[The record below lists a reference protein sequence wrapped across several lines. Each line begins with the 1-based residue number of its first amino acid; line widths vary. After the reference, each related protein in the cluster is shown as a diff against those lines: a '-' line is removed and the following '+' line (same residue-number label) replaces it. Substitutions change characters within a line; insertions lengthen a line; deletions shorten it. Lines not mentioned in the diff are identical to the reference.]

1 MNLVY
6 LDRDADIAV
15 FVPTP
20 DSAGKR
26 GNPEYSVDLAAV
38 GSIDDEND
46 PIRAEDKNLF
56 AAYYPGPPQTVTQ
69 ANLGQEREREAEK
82 AGITDVFQ
90 FLGWEGAKALGSTLP
105 KGPPVRYFN
114 PTAPGKTQ
122 FMFSAFPFRTIRR
135 PFRA

>member
-20 DSAGKR
+20 DSARKR
-26 GNPEYSVDLAAV
+26 GTAAYSVDLADV

-56 AAYYPGPPQTVTQ
+56 ATYYPGPPQTVTQ
-69 ANLGQEREREAEK
+69 ANLGQERAREAEK

-90 FLGWEGAKALGSTLP
+90 FLG
-105 KGPPVRYFN
+105 
-114 PTAPGKTQ
+114 
-122 FMFSAFPFRTIRR
+122 
-135 PFRA
+135 